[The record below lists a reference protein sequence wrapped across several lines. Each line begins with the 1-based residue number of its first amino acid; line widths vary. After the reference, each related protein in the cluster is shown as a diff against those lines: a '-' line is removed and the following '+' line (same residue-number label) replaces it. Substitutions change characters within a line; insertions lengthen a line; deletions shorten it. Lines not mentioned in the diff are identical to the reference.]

1 VRRPRTVTEVP
12 MTYLILGG
20 LLFMIIAF
28 LVMISVQLL
37 RIEKKIVVLTEVS
50 EAKVMGIF
58 SNA

>member
-1 VRRPRTVTEVP
+1 